1 MGMLGIFRE
10 FAEGNITQKEYD
22 TLFMIETAS
31 ELNEINK
38 GPFEAIAHV
47 MQNRTK
53 NAKALIQEANKA
65 YRDEDY
71 KTAKKK
77 IDQAIDELK
86 KNRKDA
92 EKIDDDG
99 FLSTITTS
107 MILSL
112 AGPIGTLAGS
122 IGFFYSWYTLRT
134 QTDKGDTYSNRNP
147 ERKKNLILEFF
158 LGKYRAAGWSRSMV
172 LASYDKLIDEANRI
186 KSKIDNQ

>member
-1 MGMLGIFRE
+1 MGMLGILRE
-10 FAEGNITQKEYD
+10 FAEGNITQEEYNM
-22 TLFMIETAS
+22 LFMIETAS

-38 GPFEAIAHV
+38 GPFEAISHV
-47 MQNRTK
+47 MQDRTK
-53 NAKALIQEANKA
+53 NAKALMQEANKA

-77 IDQAIDELK
+77 IDQAIDDLK

-99 FLSTITTS
+99 FLSTITVN

-112 AGPIGTLAGS
+112 AGPIGALAGS

-158 LGKYRAAGWSRSMV
+158 LGQYRAAGWSRSMV

-186 KSKIDNQ
+186 KSRIDDH

>member
-1 MGMLGIFRE
+1 MGMLGILRE
-10 FAEGNITQKEYD
+10 FAEGNITQEEYN

-38 GPFEAIAHV
+38 GPFEAITHV
-47 MQNRTK
+47 MQDRTK
-53 NAKALIQEANKA
+53 NAKILMQEANKA

-77 IDQAIDELK
+77 IDQAIDDLK

-99 FLSTITTS
+99 ILSTITVS

-112 AGPIGTLAGS
+112 AGPIGTLANS

-158 LGKYRAAGWSRSMV
+158 IGKWRAAGWSRSMV

-186 KSKIDNQ
+186 KSRINDH

>member
-1 MGMLGIFRE
+1 MGMLGILRE
-10 FAEGNITQKEYD
+10 FAEGNITQEEYN
-22 TLFMIETAS
+22 TLYMIETAS

-38 GPFEAIAHV
+38 GPFEAIAHI
-47 MQNRTK
+47 MQDRTK
-53 NAKALIQEANKA
+53 NAKALMQEANKA

-99 FLSTITTS
+99 FLSTITVS

-134 QTDKGDTYSNRNP
+134 QTDKGDIYSNRNP

-186 KSKIDNQ
+186 KSKIDDH